1 MITVYEIEAKSS
13 THYPKLI
20 CVITGKGPQK
30 AYYKELLSKKNW
42 SNVTV
47 ITPWLENEEYPL
59 LLASSNLGVC
69 LHWSSSGL
77 DLPMKVVDMFGCG
90 LPVCAVNFK
99 WYLLIF
105 LILYLHN
112 LITVTFSYSLSEL
125 VQHEKNG
132 FIFENSKELAFQI
145 QEWFYD
151 YPDNIALINLK
162 ENFSK
167 NLSKFQSLRW
177 DENWRLNALPL
188 FK

>member
-1 MITVYEIEAKSS
+1 MHS
-13 THYPKLI
+13 
-20 CVITGKGPQK
+20 
-30 AYYKELLSKKNW
+30 
-42 SNVTV
+42 
-47 ITPWLENEEYPL
+47 
-59 LLASSNLGVC
+59 
-69 LHWSSSGL
+69 
-77 DLPMKVVDMFGCG
+77 
-90 LPVCAVNFK
+90 
-99 WYLLIF
+99 
-105 LILYLHN
+105 
-112 LITVTFSYSLSEL
+112 LITVTFSCSLSEL